1 MILGALSKLLVV
13 VVVVVIVGG
22 GGVMFVSSESNI
34 NPVVGRE
41 R

>member
-1 MILGALSKLLVV
+1 MEQTSDGRGGGGGCCCSAS
-13 VVVVVIVGG
+13 G

-34 NPVVGRE
+34 NPVVGRP